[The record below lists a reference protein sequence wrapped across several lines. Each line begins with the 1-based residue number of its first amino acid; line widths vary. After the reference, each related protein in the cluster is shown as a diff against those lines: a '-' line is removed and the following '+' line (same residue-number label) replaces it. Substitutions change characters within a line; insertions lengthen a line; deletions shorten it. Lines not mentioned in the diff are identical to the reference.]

1 MSVPEFAQ
9 EQEAVV
15 TLTVPPV
22 DVIEDL
28 HGDPLT
34 AELVLFLNGNQFMVM
49 EELLTVFRT
58 LHPTIRR
65 IFYETLPPG
74 VLAEQVRRGRL
85 RIGSL
90 ELSVAPD
97 VLTAGADQ
105 LSDLHSEGWVGTP
118 ALYASN
124 DLSLLVAP
132 GNPSGIHGLSDLGRS
147 HVRVAM
153 PNPAT
158 EGVGKLIVTALRSAG
173 GESLVRRV
181 MEEKVATGETRLT
194 QIHHRES
201 ILWLEHGEVDVAPLW
216 STEAR
221 CHVQRGTVEEV
232 AIEKAHNQ
240 RGHYAVAVV
249 ERRTLHPEA
258 ALLFVQFLQTAPAQ
272 EVYARYGFAP
282 PSPFI
287 SKIGSP

>member
-1 MSVPEFAQ
+1 MSIPKSAQ
-9 EQEAVV
+9 EQETMV

-22 DVIEDL
+22 DMIADL

-34 AELVLFLNGNQFMVM
+34 ADLVLFLNGNQFMVM
-49 EELLTVFRT
+49 EELLGVFRT

-74 VLAEQVRRGRL
+74 ILVEQVRRGRL
-85 RIGSL
+85 RMGSL
-90 ELSVAPD
+90 ELSIAPD
-97 VLTAGADQ
+97 VLTAGTDQ
-105 LSDLHSEGWVGTP
+105 LSGLHAEGWVGAS

-132 GNPSGIHGLSDLGRS
+132 GNPANIRGLLDLGRPG
-147 HVRVAM
+147 VRIAM

-158 EGVGKLIVTALRSAG
+158 EGVGKLIVNALRSAG
-173 GESLVRRV
+173 GEPLVRRV
-181 MEEKVATGETRLT
+181 MEEKVLIGETRLT

-201 ILWLEHGEVDVAPLW
+201 ILWLQSGEVNVAPLW

-221 CHVQRGTVEEV
+221 YHMPSGTVEEV
-232 AIEKAHNQ
+232 TIAKAHNQ
-240 RGHYAVAVV
+240 QGNYAAAVV
-249 ERRTLHPEA
+249 ERRTLHPKA
-258 ALLFVQFLQTAPAQ
+258 AALFVQFIQTAPAQ

-282 PSPFI
+282 APPL
-287 SKIGSP
+287 

>member
-1 MSVPEFAQ
+1 MSIPESAQ
-9 EQEAVV
+9 EPEAAV

-28 HGDPLT
+28 HGDPLM

-74 VLAEQVRRGRL
+74 ILVEQVRRGRL

-90 ELSVAPD
+90 ELSIAPD
-97 VLTAGADQ
+97 VLTAGPDQ
-105 LSDLHSEGWVGTP
+105 LSILHGEGWVGTP
-118 ALYASN
+118 TLYASN
-124 DLSLLVAP
+124 DLSILVAP
-132 GNPSGIHGLSDLGRS
+132 GNPAGIHGLSDLGRS

-158 EGVGKLIVTALRSAG
+158 EGVGKLIVTGLRSAG
-173 GESLVRRV
+173 GEPLVRRV

-201 ILWLEHGEVDVAPLW
+201 VLWLAHGEVDVAPLW

-221 CHVQRGTVEEV
+221 YHVQRGTAEEV

-240 RGHYAVAVV
+240 LGHYAVAVV
-249 ERRTLHPEA
+249 ERRSLHPA
-258 ALLFVQFLQTAPAQ
+258 AAALFVQFMQTAPAQ
-272 EVYARYGFAP
+272 KVYARYGFAP
-282 PSPFI
+282 PSP
-287 SKIGSP
+287 GGL